1 MSIINTVAKAHE
13 GKINVAQ
20 GFTDKQKCG
29 AMRTV
34 ITFTITDV
42 FDLTP
47 DESFWLSYQ
56 INRILAPFENITPS
70 ALPTAVSH
78 ELTTRHYSTYLSDRT
93 DGGYAPRAEDIE
105 ETNLSD
111 WTEVFMEM
119 ICSSY
124 AMMNPMLEAS
134 IRGELTG
141 LLMELGVGIEKSP
154 RGALYLPNAVRYN
167 LAKKGAEALF

>member
-1 MSIINTVAKAHE
+1 MSIINTVAKASE
-13 GKINVAQ
+13 GKSNSTQ

-56 INRILAPFENITPS
+56 VNRLLQPFENWTPTV
-70 ALPTAVSH
+70 LPTAVSH
-78 ELTTRHYSTYLSDRT
+78 ELTTRQYSTYLSDRIS
-93 DGGYAPRAEDIE
+93 GGYGSRNEDTK
-105 ETNLSD
+105 ETNLTD

-119 ICSSY
+119 ICSAYTSIS
-124 AMMNPMLEAS
+124 PMQEAG

-154 RGALYLPNAVRYN
+154 RGALYLPNAVQYN
-167 LAKKGAEALF
+167 LARKDSDIF

>member
-1 MSIINTVAKAHE
+1 MSIINTVAKPHE
-13 GKINVAQ
+13 GKTNGTQ

-56 INRILAPFENITPS
+56 VNRLLTPFENLTP
-70 ALPTAVSH
+70 AVLPTAVSH
-78 ELTTRHYSTYLSDRT
+78 ELTTRQYSTYLSDRT
-93 DGGYAPRAEDIE
+93 NGGYAPRSEDIE
-105 ETNLSD
+105 ETNLTD

-119 ICSSY
+119 IAAAY
-124 AMMNPMLEAS
+124 APINPMLEAS

-154 RGALYLPNAVRYN
+154 RGALYLPNAVRHN
-167 LAKKGAEALF
+167 LARKGSDSL